1 MDSGPI
7 LVVGAGSWG
16 TALAILLAR
25 NGHAVTLWGHNP
37 EHIALLAQQ
46 RQNQRFLPGV
56 QFPDNLLLEAD
67 LDQALQQSRDILCA
81 VPCKGLR
88 ALLKHL
94 AAFVDVGADAGMKF
108 CWACKGLEVG
118 TQKLVDQ
125 IVTEELGATVAQ
137 AVISGPTF
145 ATEVAAGLPG
155 AATVAS
161 LDEAFAELWVS
172 RLHGE
177 TFRAYSSEDVIGVEL
192 GGALKNVIA
201 IAAGMAD
208 GLGFGANTRVA
219 LITRGLAEIMR
230 LGEAMGARRE
240 TFMGLAGIGD
250 LTLTCTDDQ
259 SRNRR
264 MGKALAKGLSVAQAE
279 ASIGQAVEGIKT
291 AYAAAELAKSQGIEL
306 PITEQVVAILQNQCT
321 PTEAVQALLSRQPGK
336 EI

>member
-1 MDSGPI
+1 MGSRPI

-25 NGHAVTLWGHNP
+25 NGHEVILWGHKP
-37 EHIALLAQQ
+37 DHIATLKQQ
-46 RQNQRFLPGV
+46 RENARFLPGV
-56 QFPDNLLLEAD
+56 RFPDNLQLEAD
-67 LDQALQQSRDILCA
+67 LNLALQTSRDILSV

-88 ALLKHL
+88 SLLKQL
-94 AAFVDVGADAGMKF
+94 APFAGAEMNF
-108 CWACKGLEVG
+108 CWASKGLEVG
-118 TQKLVDQ
+118 TQKLIHE
-125 IVTEELGATVAQ
+125 IVSEELGDEVSQ

-161 LDEAFAELWVS
+161 LDSAFAETWAS

-192 GGALKNVIA
+192 GGALKNVMA

-219 LITRGLAEIMR
+219 LVTRGLAEIMR

-250 LTLTCTDDQ
+250 LILTCTDDK

-264 MGKALAKGLSVAQAE
+264 MGKALASGLSVAEAE
-279 ASIGQAVEGIKT
+279 QSIGQAVEGIKT
-291 AYAAAELAKSQGIEL
+291 AHAAIELAGRLQIEL
-306 PITEQVVAILQNQCT
+306 PISEQVVAILQQQCT

-336 EI
+336 EL

>member
-1 MDSGPI
+1 MDSAPI

-25 NGHAVTLWGHNP
+25 NGHSVILWGHNP
-37 EHIALLAQQ
+37 EHVRLLTQE
-46 RQNQRFLPGV
+46 RRNQRFLPGV
-56 QFPDNLLLEAD
+56 NFPDNLLLEAD
-67 LDQALQQSRDILCA
+67 LDEALQQSRDILCA

-88 ALLKHL
+88 PLLKHL
-94 AAFVDVGADAGMKF
+94 APYADAEMKF

-125 IVTEELGATVAQ
+125 IVSEELGTEVSQ

-177 TFRAYSSEDVIGVEL
+177 TFRAYASEDVIGVEL

-279 ASIGQAVEGIKT
+279 ESIGQAVEGIKT
-291 AYAAAELAKSQGIEL
+291 AYAAAELARSQAIEL